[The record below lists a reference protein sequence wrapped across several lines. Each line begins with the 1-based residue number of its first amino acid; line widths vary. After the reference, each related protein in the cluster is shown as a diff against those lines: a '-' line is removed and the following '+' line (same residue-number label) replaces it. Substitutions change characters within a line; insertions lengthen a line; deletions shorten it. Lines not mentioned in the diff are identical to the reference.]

1 MPTSTTVFVGGAI
14 ASDVVALLHSAHG
27 WAGVCWFGA
36 ALPLL
41 GLAVW
46 TARLRPSPAALTDLS
61 HPGGTMDPCPTCA

>member
-14 ASDVVALLHSAHG
+14 ASAVAGLLHSAHG

-41 GLAVW
+41 GLAVR
-46 TARLRPSPAALTDLS
+46 TARLRPSRQP
-61 HPGGTMDPCPTCA
+61 